1 MPTTRWIRGTIAA
14 AIAAGSLWFPGPE
27 RGIAVVGGTP
37 EQRAM
42 TAWAVQRFEE
52 VGLTL
57 PALEVRFNE
66 GRDACRGHLGYYLD
80 GVVEVCREHTNLW
93 ASREL
98 LHEMAHGWLEAN
110 LSPEDRARFLKLRQI
125 RTWNDQ
131 AVIWDERG
139 FEHGAEIMAWA
150 IGDQADGIYTPS
162 IPDNDP
168 LQLAAAYRMLT
179 GYPLPELTPSV
190 LWARP
195 LI

>member
-1 MPTTRWIRGTIAA
+1 MVRATIAA
-14 AIAAGSLWFPGPE
+14 TFAIASLWSPGPA
-27 RGIAVVGGTP
+27 RSVTVVGGTV
-37 EQRAM
+37 EQHAM

-57 PALEVRFNE
+57 PVLEVRFHE
-66 GRDACRGHLGYYLD
+66 GREACRGHLGFYLE
-80 GVVEVCREHTNLW
+80 GVVDVCREHTNLW

-98 LHEMAHGWLEAN
+98 LHEMAHGWLDTN
-110 LSPEDRARFLKLRQI
+110 MSPEDRARFLKLRQI

-179 GYPLPELTPSV
+179 GDPLPELRPSV

-195 LI
+195 LV